1 MLLHLVDDLVDVV
14 NIPGSSISL
23 LLGDFLLE
31 RGSLLIASRIFLLF
45 RSSLGQFVPL
55 FLGYLLILELLGLQL
70 FQPSIS
76 SLLLDDSIEL
86 LVFLHLIPF
95 DDFQFSHVSGRAL
108 IEELVFHDIV
118 DLVVSS
124 LILVRLFGL
133 DIIYVGENGFG
144 LEILRFVSGAVP
156 VSELVLVV
164 LVLILNLS

>member
-1 MLLHLVDDLVDVV
+1 
-14 NIPGSSISL
+14 
-23 LLGDFLLE
+23 
-31 RGSLLIASRIFLLF
+31 
-45 RSSLGQFVPL
+45 
-55 FLGYLLILELLGLQL
+55 
-70 FQPSIS
+70 
-76 SLLLDDSIEL
+76 
-86 LVFLHLIPF
+86 
-95 DDFQFSHVSGRAL
+95 VSGRAL